1 MKTLTREPRLLPHRA
16 QFLERGP
23 VKSFIEQIRALPDRA
38 LFWVGV
44 LLFTTGTLKIEDLP
58 E

>member
-1 MKTLTREPRLLPHRA
+1 MKTLTRETRLLPHRA

-23 VKSFIEQIRALPDRA
+23 MKSLTEEIRALPDRA

>member
-1 MKTLTREPRLLPHRA
+1 MKTLTRETRLLQHRP
-16 QFLERGP
+16 QFLGRGP
-23 VKSFIEQIRALPDRA
+23 MKSLTEEIRALPDRA